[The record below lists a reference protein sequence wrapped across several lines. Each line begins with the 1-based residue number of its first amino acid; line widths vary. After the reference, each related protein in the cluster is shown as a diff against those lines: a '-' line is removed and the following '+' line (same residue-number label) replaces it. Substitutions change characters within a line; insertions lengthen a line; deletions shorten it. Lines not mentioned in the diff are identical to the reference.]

1 MDHVHAPIVRVVVCV
16 LVVLGCFGVGQ
27 ARADSKVTMYWLV
40 LNQQSFNQPQYYRT
54 SNALLCSDVVGLVHD
69 TAFPGWKLVG
79 SGTTAPVGSGKL
91 CQFTHTRIST
101 GETQTV
107 NDGSS
112 QIILW
117 CANGSAPDTTK
128 PSDQQCGSAPPSCS
142 DATLVGKYVGAWVVG
157 QGSTAPA
164 YACIQG
170 CQYPQGSTAV
180 GLQTSYGMSIGK
192 GNGQTCSG
200 ANYDS
205 IDTTTKPSDPPSP
218 VSCGKMG
225 LVYGTYNGVGICA
238 KGGEIPGTSV
248 TKTDTS
254 TTTKTDA
261 SGVQAPSQTT
271 NTTTNVTNVNG
282 VSTVTQTTTKPDGTK
297 ETTTETKDSFCSKHP
312 DDAVCKTESQASGG
326 DDCKVPPVCK
336 GDAIQCAMLSQ
347 QWKTRCDNQQ
357 TNAASD
363 LATQVLGGN
372 DPSKNPAD
380 KENRDVRPIANSI
393 DQTAFL
399 GGGGLQ
405 DKVVTVSGQSI
416 TLPFSR
422 LNQYL
427 EWIGRLFVVL
437 SLIGAI
443 RIVLGGF
450 KK

>member
-1 MDHVHAPIVRVVVCV
+1 MDHVHTSLRRWFVA
-16 LVVLGCFGVGQ
+16 LVFACLCASVFG
-27 ARADSKVTMYWLV
+27 A
-40 LNQQSFNQPQYYRT
+40 
-54 SNALLCSDVVGLVHD
+54 
-69 TAFPGWKLVG
+69 
-79 SGTTAPVGSGKL
+79 
-91 CQFTHTRIST
+91 
-101 GETQTV
+101 
-107 NDGSS
+107 
-112 QIILW
+112 
-117 CANGSAPDTTK
+117 TTK
-128 PSDQQCGSAPPSCS
+128 PYPVSQGYLQMTSQRAGTQNFDWGDGIGACMFAAQNYNTTGFTNVTATAIGSGNFQCRGEPVGGGSAYNFGTTIARVGSCATGDTLKNGTCYPPGTDGPPPADCS
-142 DATLVGKYVGAWVVG
+142 SSSVQSAYIGAWVVG
-157 QGSTAPA
+157 SGGTAPD

-180 GLQTSYGMSIGK
+180 GLQSTYGMSIGK
-192 GNGQTCSG
+192 GNGKTCSG
-200 ANYDS
+200 ANYTS

-218 VSCGKMG
+218 VSCGKLG
-225 LVYGTYNGVGICA
+225 LVYGTVNGVGICA

-248 TKTDTS
+248 TKNDSS

-261 SGVQAPSQTT
+261 SGVQAAPQTT
-271 NTTTNVTNVNG
+271 NTTTNVTNNNG

-297 ETTTETKDSFCSKHP
+297 ETTSEPKDVFCARKP
-312 DDAVCKTESQASGG
+312 DDALCKTSSEASGG
-326 DDCKVPPVCK
+326 DDCKVAPVCK

-357 TNAASD
+357 TNVASD

-380 KENRDVRPIANSI
+380 KANRDTRSISNSI

-399 GGGGLQ
+399 NGSGLQ
-405 DKVVTVSGQSI
+405 DKVVTVSGQAI

-427 EWIGRLFVVL
+427 EWIGRLFVVI

>member
-1 MDHVHAPIVRVVVCV
+1 MDHVHASVIGWIRERVVHVFV
-16 LVVLGCFGVGQ
+16 AFAVAVSLGWVTDS
-27 ARADSKVTMYWLV
+27 RAAASVTMYYMNV
-40 LNQQSFNQPQYYRT
+40 SPVAGQYFSTAEAACLNANGKVGAYTWTFNGT
-54 SNALLCSDVVGLVHD
+54 SCLSYLNGSLQNVVAVSS
-69 TAFPGWKLVG
+69 AKRC
-79 SGTTAPVGSGKL
+79 AP
-91 CQFTHTRIST
+91 
-101 GETQTV
+101 
-107 NDGSS
+107 D
-112 QIILW
+112 
-117 CANGSAPDTTK
+117 GSAPNLDL
-128 PSDQQCGSAPPSCS
+128 PAAQQCGDPPPACS
-142 DATLVGKYVGAWVVG
+142 DASLTGKYVGAWVVG
-157 QGSTAPA
+157 QGGTAPA

-336 GDAIQCAMLSQ
+336 GDAIQCAMLAQ

>member
-1 MDHVHAPIVRVVVCV
+1 MLWWVLSFASVPCSIRCYLCRLFVLAAVCLSAL
-16 LVVLGCFGVGQ
+16 LVTCE
-27 ARADSKVTMYWLV
+27 ARADAPVSGWVFSSYTGAQHPWGAS
-40 LNQQSFNQPQYYRT
+40 QA
-54 SNALLCSDVVGLVHD
+54 ALC
-69 TAFPGWKLVG
+69 TAPNVNRVYSGTLATVYIENGYCKFKTVG
-79 SGTTAPVGSGKL
+79 SGDVSGL
-91 CQFTHTRIST
+91 FMIAQTRC
-101 GETQTV
+101 G
-107 NDGSS
+107 DGTFPNTS
-112 QIILW
+112 
-117 CANGSAPDTTK
+117 K
-128 PSDQQCGSAPPSCS
+128 PLADQCGSGTAPPVCT
-142 DATLVGKYVGAWVVG
+142 DASVKNKYVGAWVVG
-157 QGSTAPA
+157 QGGTAPA

-180 GLQTSYGMSIGK
+180 GLQTSYGMSVGQ
-192 GNGQTCSG
+192 GNGQTCTG

-205 IDTTTKPSDPPSP
+205 IDTTTKPSDPPSV

-225 LVYGTYNGVGICA
+225 LVYGTFNGVGICQ

-254 TTTKTDA
+254 ATTKTDA

>member
-1 MDHVHAPIVRVVVCV
+1 LPL
-16 LVVLGCFGVGQ
+16 LV
-27 ARADSKVTMYWLV
+27 
-40 LNQQSFNQPQYYRT
+40 
-54 SNALLCSDVVGLVHD
+54 
-69 TAFPGWKLVG
+69 TAFVALGLSVSADAEAATVVAVG
-79 SGTTAPVGSGKL
+79 STPWLTVNGGATCRAFTENCTAFQACESYRAYAKPSYIFDHIELSSDPTTAVCWLKASATAAATA
-91 CQFTHTRIST
+91 Q
-101 GETQTV
+101 
-107 NDGSS
+107 SS
-112 QIILW
+112 IRSNV
-117 CANGSAPDTTK
+117 AYVPPPDTPDCT
-128 PSDQQCGSAPPSCS
+128 SDS
-142 DATLVGKYVGAWVVG
+142 VKNKYVGAWVVG
-157 QGSTAPA
+157 GGSTAPN

-180 GLQTSYGMSIGK
+180 GLQSSYGMSIGK

-218 VSCGKMG
+218 VSCGKLG
-225 LVYGTYNGVGICA
+225 LIYGTVNGVGICE
-238 KGGEIPGTSV
+238 KGGVIPGTSV
-248 TKTDTS
+248 TKNDSS

-271 NTTTNVTNVNG
+271 NTTTNITNNNG

-297 ETTTETKDSFCSKHP
+297 ETTTEPTDVFCARKP
-312 DDAVCKTESQASGG
+312 DDAVCKTKSEASGG
-326 DDCKVPPVCK
+326 DDCKVAPVCK
-336 GDAIQCAMLSQ
+336 GDAIQCAMLTQ

-380 KENRDVRPIANSI
+380 KENRDVRPISNSL

-405 DKVVTVSGQSI
+405 DKVVTVSGQAI

-427 EWIGRLFVVL
+427 EWIGRLFVVI

>member
-1 MDHVHAPIVRVVVCV
+1 
-16 LVVLGCFGVGQ
+16 
-27 ARADSKVTMYWLV
+27 
-40 LNQQSFNQPQYYRT
+40 
-54 SNALLCSDVVGLVHD
+54 
-69 TAFPGWKLVG
+69 
-79 SGTTAPVGSGKL
+79 
-91 CQFTHTRIST
+91 
-101 GETQTV
+101 
-107 NDGSS
+107 
-112 QIILW
+112 
-117 CANGSAPDTTK
+117 
-128 PSDQQCGSAPPSCS
+128 
-142 DATLVGKYVGAWVVG
+142 
-157 QGSTAPA
+157 
-164 YACIQG
+164 
-170 CQYPQGSTAV
+170 
-180 GLQTSYGMSIGK
+180 
-192 GNGQTCSG
+192 
-200 ANYDS
+200 
-205 IDTTTKPSDPPSP
+205 
-218 VSCGKMG
+218 MG
-225 LVYGTYNGVGICA
+225 LVYGTFNGVGICQ

-254 TTTKTDA
+254 ATTKTDA

>member
-1 MDHVHAPIVRVVVCV
+1 MQSRFFSRVVPRWI
-16 LVVLGCFGVGQ
+16 LRRLAHALLAAAIALGLSLGSEV
-27 ARADSKVTMYWLV
+27 RADAPQTMYKYSYGGYTGKWG
-40 LNQQSFNQPQYYRT
+40 STY
-54 SNALLCSDVVGLVHD
+54 AAACSYMNSANPGGWGTGYTWTLMSGQTTCGMFYNGSQFIVQVGVQ
-69 TAFPGWKLVG
+69 TG
-79 SGTTAPVGSGKL
+79 SGCA
-91 CQFTHTRIST
+91 
-101 GETQTV
+101 
-107 NDGSS
+107 DGS
-112 QIILW
+112 
-117 CANGSAPDTTK
+117 NPDLTK
-128 PSDQQCGSAPPSCS
+128 PTSSQCGPPPPNCS
-142 DATLVGKYVGAWVVG
+142 DASLTGKYVGAWVVG
-157 QGSTAPA
+157 QGSSAPG

-170 CQYPQGSTAV
+170 CQYPQGSIAV
-180 GLQTSYGMSIGK
+180 GLASSYGMEVGK

-205 IDTTTKPSDPPSP
+205 IDTTTKASDPPSP

-225 LVYGTYNGVGICA
+225 LVYGTVNGVGICA
-238 KGGEIPGTSV
+238 KGGEVPGTTV
-248 TKTDTS
+248 TKTDS
-254 TTTKTDA
+254 TTTQTTDA

-282 VSTVTQTTTKPDGTK
+282 VPTVTKTTTKPDGSK
-297 ETTTETKDSFCSKHP
+297 ETSTEPKDVYCASHP
-312 DDAVCKTESQASGG
+312 NDALCKTDSQASGG
-326 DDCKVPPVCK
+326 DDCKTPPVCK
-336 GDAIQCAMLSQ
+336 GDAVQCAMLSQ
-347 QWKTRCDNQQ
+347 QWKIRCDNQQ

-363 LATQVLGGN
+363 LATSVLAGN
-372 DPSKNPAD
+372 DPSKNPAAVA
-380 KENRDVRPIANSI
+380 NRDVRPISNSI

-427 EWIGRLFVVL
+427 EWIGRVFVVL